1 MELKERINL
10 IQKNTEEIL
19 GTEGEIQALLESGQE
34 LNHYIGFEIS
44 GKIHLGSGLISMQI
58 AKNMA
63 DAGIKP
69 HVFLA
74 DWHTWINDKLNG
86 DRKFIRE
93 IAVGYFKEGMR
104 SCYKVLGGNP
114 KDLQFILGTELYE
127 KDPEY
132 WANMIEVSKNT
143 TLSRIQRSITIM
155 GREQEGSVD
164 FAKLIYPPMQVA
176 DIFQMNI
183 HFAHAGMD
191 QRKAHVIARDVA
203 NKLKIK
209 PLKIKNHI
217 IKPVAIHHHL
227 LLGLSKP
234 RIWPLKN
241 PDDIKLMLSQMK
253 MSKSKPDSAVF
264 IHDSENDIRRKI
276 MKAFAPEA
284 EINFNPILD
293 WTKHLIFTRET
304 EILIKREKQHG
315 GDLRIAS
322 YAELEKLYA
331 EKKLFPL
338 DLKNFVADYL
348 VKFLQP
354 VRDYFASGEPC
365 KMLKQL
371 ENMINCKILT

>member
-1 MELKERINL
+1 MQIQEKINL
-10 IQKNTEEIL
+10 IKQNTEEIL
-19 GTEGEIQALLESGQE
+19 GTDQEIQALLESGEQ

-44 GKIHLGSGLISMQI
+44 GKIHLGSGLISMQV
-58 AKNMA
+58 AKNLA
-63 DAGIKP
+63 DTGIKP

-74 DWHTWINDKLNG
+74 DWHAWINDKLGGN
-86 DRKFIRE
+86 RAFIKKT
-93 IAVGYFKEGMR
+93 AVGYFRAGMIA
-104 SCYKVLGGNP
+104 CYKLVGGNP
-114 KDLQFILGTELYE
+114 DDLNFILGSDLYE
-127 KDPEY
+127 QDPEY
-132 WANMIEVSKNT
+132 WANMIEVSKNI

-183 HFAHAGMD
+183 HFPHAGMD

-203 NKLKIK
+203 KKLKIK
-209 PLKIKNHI
+209 PLKIKDKA

-234 RIWPLKN
+234 PIWPIENKEDVQL
-241 PDDIKLMLSQMK
+241 LLSQMK

-264 IHDSENDIRRKI
+264 IHDSEEDIERKI
-276 MKAFAPEA
+276 MKAFAPEG

-293 WTKHLIFTRET
+293 WTKHLIFTRES

-315 GDLRIAS
+315 GDLRISS
-322 YAELEKLYA
+322 YDELEKLY
-331 EKKLFPL
+331 EDKKLFPL

-348 VKFLQP
+348 VEFLKP
-354 VRDYFASGEPC
+354 VREHFSKGKAKD
-365 KMLKQL
+365 MLL
-371 ENMINCKILT
+371 ELEDKIK